1 MTVILV
7 ATTILF
13 FLALDYLVLGR
24 KARESVAAAH
34 NARIANGPVNGRL
47 PGGVFFAPSHTWL
60 NLFPSGKVQLGVDDF
75 VSRLM
80 ENPSVALLKN
90 AGDPVA
96 KGEPI
101 LRLESRGHALTVRS
115 PIDGQIVSPNAHLT
129 KYPQLMRESLFSDG
143 WAYTVRP
150 TRPADLKELLLGE
163 ESRGWLRDEFARL
176 RDLFAGVG
184 NEGVLSPAML
194 QDGGPPVAGAMQEMD
209 EAVWQRFEAEFLN
222 VR

>member
-13 FLALDYLVLGR
+13 FLALDWLVLGR
-24 KARESVAAAH
+24 KARESVAAQHAS
-34 NARIANGPVNGRL
+34 AASGPVNVRL

-101 LRLESRGHALTVRS
+101 MRLESRGHALTVRS
-115 PIDGQIVSPNAHLT
+115 PIEGRIVSPNSHLAR
-129 KYPQLMRESLFSDG
+129 YPQLMRESLFSDG

-150 TRPADLKELLLGE
+150 TRPADLKNLLLGE
-163 ESRGWLRDEFARL
+163 ESRGWIRDEFARL

-184 NEGVLSPAML
+184 DPGVLSPAML

-209 EAVWQRFEAEFLN
+209 EQVWRRFEDEFLN